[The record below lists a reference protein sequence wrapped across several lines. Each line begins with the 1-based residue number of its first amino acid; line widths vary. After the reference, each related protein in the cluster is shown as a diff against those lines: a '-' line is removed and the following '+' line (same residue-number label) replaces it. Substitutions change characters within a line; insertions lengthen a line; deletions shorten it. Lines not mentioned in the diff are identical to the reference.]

1 MRTRRLVLVLCIV
14 ILAGGLA
21 SAARIKV
28 RTEYDKTFDFAGKHT
43 YVWHPT
49 GVGEVLVLQNFDK
62 PNEVRLALEPVIVQA
77 VESGLARLGFV
88 KAVSGET
95 DFRIYYYLLVGQN
108 TSAQYMGQFL
118 PPVPEWGLPPFP
130 ISTTSLKIVEQGT
143 LVLDLVSVQ
152 KQATVWRAIAEAE
165 IIRANTQAQR
175 VKRINDAVVEM
186 LKKYPRGK

>member
-1 MRTRRLVLVLCIV
+1 MKTRTLVLIFLLVV
-14 ILAGGLA
+14 LAGGLA

-28 RTEYDKTFDFAGKHT
+28 RTEYDKTFVFAGKHT
-43 YVWHPT
+43 YAWHPT
-49 GVGEVLVLQNFDK
+49 GVGEVVVLQNFDK
-62 PNEVRLALEPVIVQA
+62 PEQVRLALEPAIVQA

-118 PPVPEWGLPPFP
+118 PAVPEWGVPTFSR
-130 ISTTSLKIVEQGT
+130 STTSIKIVEQGT

-186 LKKYPRGK
+186 LKKYPRRK